1 LTIKLRAIK
10 PEDRP
15 FLFFNV
21 DPQQKKSNIQGEK
34 GVLQTLPF
42 RKCVNSSPRDTS
54 IRLNAMLQAVE
65 LPAGISHLNSRLTCT
80 HKQVSNKKRA
90 AR

>member
-1 LTIKLRAIK
+1 MKIGR
-10 PEDRP
+10 
-15 FLFFNV
+15 FFSSTPIRN
-21 DPQQKKSNIQGEK
+21 KKKQYTRREGLSADS
-34 GVLQTLPF
+34 LPF

-65 LPAGISHLNSRLTCT
+65 LPAGISHLNSRLPCT